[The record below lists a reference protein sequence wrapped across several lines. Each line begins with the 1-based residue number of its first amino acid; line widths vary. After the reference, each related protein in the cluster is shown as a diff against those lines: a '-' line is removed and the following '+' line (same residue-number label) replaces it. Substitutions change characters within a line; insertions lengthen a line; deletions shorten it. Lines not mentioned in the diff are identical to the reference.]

1 APEVVT
7 NAAAEVRLEG
17 IRSRRKVERQGVA
30 RDVRISGLIEHD
42 VRARVGAGRGAAAGT
57 TAAEIRRVDEPGGVR
72 VQLDDKRVGETTI
85 DMLERV
91 EDREESRVRDAH
103 DVRVAAAVDRD
114 RVARVVDLAIEI
126 RRVDERGPAGRD
138 LRDEG
143 VGAPLDA
150 VPLSRV
156 LLDDT
161 GRGREVHGLRLARHV
176 HVAVGVE
183 RDAVDHGASRATE
196 VRRIEKLRAVGA
208 QLRNESAEADDTAT
222 ARQLDRV
229 DEWEVAGRRGS
240 RAVRVSGRV
249 DRDAG
254 GRVVALAAE
263 ERRVEEL
270 AT

>member
-1 APEVVT
+1 MSVPLSEPVEGLLPE
-7 NAAAEVRLEG
+7 RLPPRYDEWT
-17 IRSRRKVERQGVA
+17 SREA
-30 RDVRISGLIEHD
+30 
-42 VRARVGAGRGAAAGT
+42 
-57 TAAEIRRVDEPGGVR
+57 
-72 VQLDDKRVGETTI
+72 
-85 DMLERV
+85 
-91 EDREESRVRDAH
+91 SRVRGAH

-156 LLDDT
+156 LLDDA

-176 HVAVGVE
+176 HVPLAVE
-183 RDAVDHGASRATE
+183 RDAVDHGAPRAAE

-208 QLRNESAEADDTAT
+208 QLRDESAEADDTAT

-229 DEWEVAGRRGS
+229 DEREVTRRRGP
-240 RAVRVSGRV
+240 RDVGVPGCI

-254 GRVVALAAE
+254 GRVVSLTAE
-263 ERRVEEL
+263 ERRIE
-270 AT
+270 